1 MITIKS
7 KKQIIICCAVAVLA
21 ICAVILYWSVFRDTI
36 DSGAVQSIE
45 VRIISMS
52 DNEIVCTTDEE
63 IEGDDDLGFTHFD
76 KGADIVVKPRE
87 GEGDFAGMKY
97 QAGDH
102 IEIPVF
108 SCEDEN
114 GKSIITADRTQIHK
128 VKK

>member
-1 MITIKS
+1 MNKR
-7 KKQIIICCAVAVLA
+7 IIIVCGSIVLVMLFT
-21 ICAVILYWSVFRDTI
+21 IGIYHIKTNMI

-63 IEGDDDLGFTHFD
+63 IESDDDLGFTHFD

-102 IEIPVF
+102 IDIPVF